1 MEASQEEQKGGAEVA
16 KPTVEK
22 LPFTTYREY
31 FDDSY
36 KVGAGCEILQLGVV
50 RVQRESPI
58 GREGGERWRVGRDPR
73 QHDIPPAG
81 RWPAS

>member
-1 MEASQEEQKGGAEVA
+1 MEASQEEQKGVGEVP

-36 KVGAGCEILQLGVV
+36 KVGAGCEI
-50 RVQRESPI
+50 
-58 GREGGERWRVGRDPR
+58 
-73 QHDIPPAG
+73 
-81 RWPAS
+81 